1 MLYNTYKK
9 EVREW
14 KKAERDIPNAK
25 KIFGR

>member
-9 EVREW
+9 EVRKW
-14 KKAERDIPNAK
+14 RKAEKDILNAK